1 MANTNL
7 GNAKAVKR
15 NTFSKKQ
22 FFFLE
27 VSYNY
32 INFVDKNSIT
42 FNFKSVM
49 KIFPRIKPI

>member
-15 NTFSKKQ
+15 KTFSKKQ

-32 INFVDKNSIT
+32 SSFASE
-42 FNFKSVM
+42 
-49 KIFPRIKPI
+49 

>member
-1 MANTNL
+1 MANTN
-7 GNAKAVKR
+7 
-15 NTFSKKQ
+15 FKKQ